1 MPQAAGIS
9 VMVDQRHPSL
19 EASAQLDLNFNFNF
33 NALQRTTISIPESI
47 RTLVRQMEHIHR
59 NLGIHQ

>member
-1 MPQAAGIS
+1 
-9 VMVDQRHPSL
+9 MVDQRHPSL